1 MLTAC
6 KFAEGEGSAA
16 ERALYSHCASCTL
29 CSQVLLRPSRQ
40 CVEGLRL
47 EREAEGGP
55 GGRRR
60 DRVGRAEWRGARGR
74 A

>member
-1 MLTAC
+1 MLTVTRFNA
-6 KFAEGEGSAA
+6 GEGSAA

-29 CSQVLLRPSRQ
+29 CSLVLLRPSRQ

-60 DRVGRAEWRGARGR
+60 DRVERAEWRGARGR